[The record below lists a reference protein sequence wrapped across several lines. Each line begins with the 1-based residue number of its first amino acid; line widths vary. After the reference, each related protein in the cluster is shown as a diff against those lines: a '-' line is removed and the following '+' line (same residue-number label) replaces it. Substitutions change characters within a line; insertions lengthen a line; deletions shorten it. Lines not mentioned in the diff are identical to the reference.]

1 MYLTSYLTYDLAY
14 PFTHVQG
21 VITPAIPV
29 YWVPPFK
36 AMLKFDERI
45 LILTTAKTV
54 LIRCQGVTH

>member
-36 AMLKFDERI
+36 AVLKFDERI
-45 LILTTAKTV
+45 LTGYGSEEA
-54 LIRCQGVTH
+54 